1 MHQEFSRRFHVKSPP
16 DQVWQSL
23 LNVQRVASWVSIVKS
38 LEEVHPLS
46 RYRAVLEDRLGPFI
60 LRADLDI
67 MVDDRVEGRMA
78 RGHAVGEDR
87 QIGSGIRAALTAKL
101 DPDGAGTVI
110 DVGGHYEVT
119 GRVAALGAAA
129 IRKKA
134 DRIMEEFFT
143 HAAAE
148 L

>member
-1 MHQEFSRRFHVKSPP
+1 MKSPP

-23 LNVQRVASWVSIVKS
+23 LNVPRVASWVSIVKS
-38 LEEVHPLS
+38 FKEVHPLS
-46 RYRAVLEDRLGPFI
+46 RYRAVLEDRLGPFT

-67 MVDDRVEGRMA
+67 TVDKLVKGRMV
-78 RGHAVGEDR
+78 RGHAAGEDR
-87 QIGSGIRAALTAKL
+87 QIGSGIRAVLTAKL
-101 DPDGAGTVI
+101 DPDGSGTVI
-110 DVGGHYEVT
+110 DVAGHYEVT